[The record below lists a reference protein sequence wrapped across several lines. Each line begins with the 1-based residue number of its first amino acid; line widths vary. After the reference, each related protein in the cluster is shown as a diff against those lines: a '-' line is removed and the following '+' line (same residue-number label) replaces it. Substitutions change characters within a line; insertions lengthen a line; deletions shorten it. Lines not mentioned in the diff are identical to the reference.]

1 MSSKKSKTFLDFETK
16 KTVHFNMTR
25 DAHAQVRM
33 SCFKYKLSMQELF
46 EEIGQRIASE
56 SPDLV
61 KIMEDLA
68 LRKREKIIKSLS
80 KDDAESVFSIIES
93 ENPLADSK

>member
-1 MSSKKSKTFLDFETK
+1 
-16 KTVHFNMTR
+16 
-25 DAHAQVRM
+25 
-33 SCFKYKLSMQELF
+33 MQELF

-56 SPDLV
+56 SPEVV

-68 LRKREKIIKSLS
+68 FRKREKVIKSLS